1 MDENKK
7 TDWSITEGL
16 ARSPRSGSKTLAADL
31 GQTRVLA
38 PEEKSAG
45 GALARIPSADEASG
59 ILTKL
64 KARQLGRKAAL
75 EALEKSYMGQLD
87 VLTHTIG
94 TAARAKKTQIDVE
107 AEEYLRELDAR
118 HLELLTQI
126 GLRNKETREKALIEL
141 TDRTVEKLRDVQQ
154 RDWPP
159 SLIEMTVQELFEL
172 RKRLV
177 REVMEELGRDH
188 SED

>member
-1 MDENKK
+1 MAEKDK
-7 TDWSITEGL
+7 TDWSVTENL
-16 ARSPRSGSKTLAADL
+16 TRVPRSGSKALAADL
-31 GQTRVLA
+31 GPSRVVA
-38 PEEKSAG
+38 PDDKTAG

-64 KARQLGRKAAL
+64 RARQLGRKAAL

-94 TAARAKKTQIDVE
+94 AAARAKKTQIDVE
-107 AEEYLRELDAR
+107 AEEFLRELDAR
-118 HLELLTQI
+118 HLELLTEI
-126 GLRNKETREKALIEL
+126 GLRNKETRERALLEL
-141 TDRTVEKLRDVQQ
+141 TERTVEKLRDVQQ

-159 SLIEMTVQELFEL
+159 SLIQDTVQELLDL

-177 REVMEELGRDH
+177 REVMEELGREH
-188 SED
+188 SEE